1 MDLELD
7 ASKIPTA
14 CLPLWI
20 ERGNGVS
27 DEEILNVLK
36 SDHLIPQ
43 KSVTLIFK
51 LVKKPTSCDLPTTQM

>member
-7 ASKIPTA
+7 ASKIPIA
-14 CLPLWI
+14 SLPLWI
-20 ERGNGVS
+20 ERGKGAS

-43 KSVTLIFK
+43 KSVTLVLE
-51 LVKKPTSCDLPTTQM
+51 LVKFPN

>member
-7 ASKIPTA
+7 ASKNPTA
-14 CLPLWI
+14 CLTLWI
-20 ERGNGVS
+20 ERGKGVT

-43 KSVTLIFK
+43 KSVTLVLE
-51 LVKKPTSCDLPTTQM
+51 LVKMPN

>member
-14 CLPLWI
+14 FLPLWI
-20 ERGNGVS
+20 ERGKGVS
-27 DEEILNVLK
+27 DKEILNVLK

-43 KSVTLIFK
+43 KSVTLVLE
-51 LVKKPTSCDLPTTQM
+51 LVKFPN

>member
-20 ERGNGVS
+20 ERGKGVS
-27 DEEILNVLK
+27 EEEILNVLK

-43 KSVTLIFK
+43 KSVTLVLE
-51 LVKKPTSCDLPTTQM
+51 LVKSPN

>member
-20 ERGNGVS
+20 ERGKGAS

-43 KSVTLIFK
+43 KSVTLVLE
-51 LVKKPTSCDLPTTQM
+51 LVKFPN